1 MKKLLIASSIL
12 LISTAFAGRDVAPGP
27 NQCSPV
33 MDSKVY
39 LTSDFHAYPRKVV
52 FECSYKCNVNNKIET
67 IKGVSSVVVSNME
80 QDASDTTC
88 QGVMMKRV
96 PWGYDFDKVVP
107 FYAPETAIK
116 EIKRWSFQNINF
128 DPKVNSQELQKLT
141 TLKDDLNK
149 IAGSLIVA
157 GMNSNNHFKEA
168 GIKLSQIAE
177 GLPLNTKLLDETI
190 KMIVVNKGTSAVPGT
205 PESLIYQMINSAAS
219 WRIPSHNF

>member
-12 LISTAFAGRDVAPGP
+12 LSSTAFAGRDVAPGL

-107 FYAPETAIK
+107 FYAPETSIK

-168 GIKLSQIAE
+168 GIRLSQIAE

-190 KMIVVNKGTSAVPGT
+190 KMIVVNKGTSAAPGT